1 MKWFKTV
8 YPNLRAEA
16 ARRNFS
22 VCDLA
27 NVLDLSIP
35 QTRRRLLNRANG
47 GVDLTAYECHLLCGF
62 FEKPFEWLFE
72 TSDVT

>member
-16 ARRNFS
+16 ARRNLT
-22 VCDLA
+22 VRDLA
-27 NVLDLSIP
+27 DVLDLSIP

-47 GVDLTAYECHLLCGF
+47 GVDLTAYECHLLCEF
-62 FEKPFEWLFE
+62 FGKPFEWLFE
-72 TSDVT
+72 TSDVA